1 MQACYFLFNPILWFV
16 KVDAPEGA
24 PATYTNYWGYE
35 IDLLY
40 SIGRASTT
48 YQSKAWEGRRDPLE
62 LVSNQ
67 FCK

>member
-1 MQACYFLFNPILWFV
+1 MVKDLLCMHLTSFFSPILWFV

-40 SIGRASTT
+40 SIGIIS
-48 YQSKAWEGRRDPLE
+48 LMI
-62 LVSNQ
+62 
-67 FCK
+67 